1 MLVCIFLSRHLDLFL
16 IKENYSWLAS
26 RQHEPI
32 HMWDAF
38 TGQLRCTYRGYD
50 AVDEVE
56 AALSLTFSGCGLK
69 IFAGYKKDIKIFD
82 TVV

>member
-1 MLVCIFLSRHLDLFL
+1 MLVCTFLLRSLDLFL
-16 IKENYSWLAS
+16 INENSSWLAS

-38 TGQLRCTYRGYD
+38 TGRLRCTYRGYD